1 MCDTRRLYR
10 FSKCSCSCLESLEK
24 SGGHIFFKREGLG
37 IADDAFDGVAA
48 FVVVAF
54 PAACA
59 IRRAS
64 VGNMVACGR
73 RICWSRPA
81 GTWKRPFDDAVPT
94 SIHDATRKST
104 LCRTV
109 AGVHHPVAHFSAN
122 ATGVL
127 LVVGT
132 PHHARSHRPGT
143 PRAPS
148 IKQAGRLTVCS
159 ECVCR
164 IGPPKI

>member
-1 MCDTRRLYR
+1 LYR

-37 IADDAFDGVAA
+37 IDDDALGAVAA

-64 VGNMVACGR
+64 VGNMVACSR
-73 RICWSRPA
+73 RICWSRPV
-81 GTWKRPFDDAVPT
+81 GTRKRAFDDAVPT
-94 SIHDATRKST
+94 SNHDATRKST

-109 AGVHHPVAHFSAN
+109 AGVHHPVAHSRAH

-127 LVVGT
+127 IVVVYPTMQDAQAWNPACVPLHQTGGT
-132 PHHARSHRPGT
+132 THSVR
-143 PRAPS
+143 
-148 IKQAGRLTVCS
+148 I
-159 ECVCR
+159 ECVCQ
-164 IGPPKI
+164 IGPQNLRRTL